1 MKLLYLLYPILLF
14 YSVNVFINYKKS
26 RLMLEM
32 IDKYNT
38 HFVQTTKPYYEF
50 NVTNLTNSKKKKKKK
65 KRENHLIGSGEN
77 MQKKDEKNI
86 KDFHINDYEIDGKT
100 IHNKENKDSF
110 KMNKN
115 KLNDNEELFYM
126 DNILSYKPNK
136 KKLFTYSF
144 SENEGNSEK
153 EETLYNFKNMKNINS
168 VQNNINK
175 TFLYNKLKNVDYYE
189 HGYNWDIGQCKTGK
203 YQSPVDLPMKDLKE
217 RELKNISDVYLNLFD
232 DDNYAWNN
240 YNKPWMKGDF
250 FYYYE
255 YFIKKIV
262 INRQN
267 NIFQIKAARDGII
280 PFGVLFTTEQPAMFY
295 ADQIHFHAPS
305 EHTFQGSGNR
315 REIEMQIF
323 HSTNYFYDIQ
333 DDKSKYKK
341 KYGLHIYNNLKKNSK
356 ETSKKDSSRY
366 HSYLMSFLMNSLSNE
381 QLQNKYNKKKRIKKM
396 KNQYEVISI
405 TFTSAEI
412 NASTINAFKKLPSEK
427 FLRTIINVSSAVHV
441 GSDPTL
447 VELKD
452 ALNLDAL
459 MMMLNIEDM
468 QFLSYQGSS
477 TLPLCDE
484 NVSWKVAKQPLPVST
499 ETILNFYYLLKKHTP
514 NYSGSDNDNY
524 RSLQNVEDNTR
535 HYRKFS
541 LVQVFPIQ
549 VLISSAISNIEDKKV
564 INIIKDISPKNM
576 SFSYYSKWDIYFI
589 LFIFY
594 NIVLFLF

>member
-1 MKLLYLLYPILLF
+1 MKLLCLLYLILIF
-14 YSVNVFINYKKS
+14 YNVNLFINYKKS
-26 RLMLEM
+26 RLLFEI

-38 HFVQTTKPYYEF
+38 HFIQTTKPYYEI
-50 NVTNLTNSKKKKKKK
+50 NMTNLANSKKKKRKK
-65 KRENHLIGSGEN
+65 KRKNQLNGSGGN
-77 MQKKDEKNI
+77 MLKNYEKNI
-86 KDFHINDYEIDGKT
+86 KDFHINNYEIYKKT
-100 IHNKENKDSF
+100 IHNKENKDDF
-110 KMNKN
+110 KITKN
-115 KLNDNEELFYM
+115 KLNDNQELFHRDSM
-126 DNILSYKPNK
+126 LSYMQNK
-136 KKLFTYSF
+136 NNLYNYSF

-153 EETLYNFKNMKNINS
+153 EEKLDNFNNMKNINTL
-168 VQNNINK
+168 QNNINK
-175 TFLYNKLKNVDYYE
+175 TFLYNKFKNIDYYE
-189 HGYNWDIGQCKTGK
+189 HGYNWNIGQCKTGE
-203 YQSPVDLPMKDLKE
+203 YQSPVDLPMKNLKE

-240 YNKPWMKGDF
+240 YNKPWMKGDI

-280 PFGVLFTTEQPAMFY
+280 PFGVLFTTDQPAMFY

-323 HSTNYFYDIQ
+323 HSTNYVYDAL
-333 DDKSKYKK
+333 DEKTKYKK

-356 ETSKKDSSRY
+356 ETSKKDSSMY
-366 HSYLMSFLMNSLSNE
+366 HTYLMSFLMNSLSNE
-381 QLQNKYNKKKRIKKM
+381 QLQNKYHKKKRMKTM

-412 NASTINAFKKLPSEK
+412 NASTINAFEKLPSEK
-427 FLRTIINVSSAVHV
+427 FLRTIINVSNAVNV

-447 VELKD
+447 VELKE

-468 QFLSYQGSS
+468 QFLSYEGSS
-477 TLPLCDE
+477 TLPLCNE
-484 NVSWKVAKQPLPVST
+484 NVSWKVAKQPLPAST
-499 ETILNFYYLLKKHTP
+499 ETILNFYNLLKKHTP

-541 LVQVFPIQ
+541 LVQIFPIQ
-549 VLISSAISNIEDKKV
+549 VLISSAISNVEDNEV